1 MSYKVTIVY
10 AGLVTDSQKAVMPI
24 CGEYVPDGSYIE
36 SAPYK
41 GTVYDTKTHGMGSIP
56 LVEPYASEGIPA
68 AYPSAVGKFH
78 LAVVGKD
85 KKVEFTVDDY
95 KEAFYYK
102 QLGDKLVTSGFTV
115 TVAETSAAAAADSHE
130 G

>member
-10 AGLVTDSQKAVMPI
+10 AGLVGDPQKAVMPI

-36 SAPYK
+36 SEPYK
-41 GTVYDTKTHGMGSIP
+41 GTAYDTKTHGMGSIP
-56 LVEPYASEGIPA
+56 LPEPYASEGIPA

-78 LAVVGKD
+78 LAVIGKD
-85 KKVEFTVDDY
+85 NKVEFTVDDY

-115 TVAETSAAAAADSHE
+115 TVAETSAAAADSHE